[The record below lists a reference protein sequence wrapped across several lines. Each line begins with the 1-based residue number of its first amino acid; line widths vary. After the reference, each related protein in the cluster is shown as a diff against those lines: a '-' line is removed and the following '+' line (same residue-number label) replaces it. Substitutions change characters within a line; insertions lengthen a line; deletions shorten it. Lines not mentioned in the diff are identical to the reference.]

1 MAETPEGQGPED
13 GDSLPPEGESGGVGD
28 LPDKGESDEDERL
41 GRPLS
46 LGHRAEAARPPT
58 WSKVQ

>member
-28 LPDKGESDEDERL
+28 LPDKRGKR
-41 GRPLS
+41 
-46 LGHRAEAARPPT
+46 
-58 WSKVQ
+58 